1 MLVEFEQLS
10 ETSKVWIYQS
20 DRPFTAAEELEI
32 RKRIEQFLSS
42 WKRHGDD
49 LKASYQIK
57 YNHFIIISADE
68 THHPVSGCSIDA
80 STHFIKQLEKE
91 YGIEL
96 LNKTNT
102 AFRVGE
108 NINVVPLSSFKQFAS
123 ERKIDH
129 KTIVFNNVVSTIRDL
144 NEQWEIEAGKS
155 WHQRFLN

>member
-10 ETSKVWIYQS
+10 DTSKVWIYQS

-68 THHPVSGCSIDA
+68 TQHPVSGCSIDA
-80 STHFIKQLEKE
+80 STHLSNNWKR
-91 YGIEL
+91 
-96 LNKTNT
+96 NT
-102 AFRVGE
+102 E
-108 NINVVPLSSFKQFAS
+108 
-123 ERKIDH
+123 
-129 KTIVFNNVVSTIRDL
+129 
-144 NEQWEIEAGKS
+144 
-155 WHQRFLN
+155 

>member
-10 ETSKVWIYQS
+10 DTSKVWIYQS
-20 DRPFTAAEELEI
+20 DRPFTAAEEMEI
-32 RKRIEQFLSS
+32 RKKIEQFLSS

-57 YNHFIIISADE
+57 YNHFIIISVDE
-68 THHPVSGCSIDA
+68 TYNPVSGCSIDT
-80 STHFIKQLEKE
+80 STYFIKQLEKE
-91 YGIEL
+91 YQMEL

-102 AFRVGE
+102 AFRAGE

-129 KTIVFNNVVSTIRDL
+129 KTIVFNNVVNTIRDL

>member
-1 MLVEFEQLS
+1 MLVDFEQLS
-10 ETSKVWIYQS
+10 DTSKVWIYQS
-20 DRPFTAAEELEI
+20 DRPFTAAEEMEI
-32 RKRIEQFLSS
+32 RKKIEHFLHS

-57 YNHFIIISADE
+57 YNHFIIISVDE

-80 STHFIKQLEKE
+80 STFFIKQLEKE
-91 YGIEL
+91 YRIEL

-108 NINVVPLSSFKQFAS
+108 NINIVPLSSFKQFAN

-129 KTIVFNNVVSTIRDL
+129 KTIVFNNVVNTIRDL

>member
-1 MLVEFEQLS
+1 MLVDFEQLS
-10 ETSKVWIYQS
+10 DTSKVWIYQS
-20 DRPFTAAEELEI
+20 DRPFTAMEEQEISKKLEN
-32 RKRIEQFLSS
+32 FLST

-80 STHFIKQLEKE
+80 STNFIKQLEKE
-91 YGIEL
+91 YQIEL
-96 LNKTNT
+96 LNKINT

-108 NINVVPLSSFKQFAS
+108 HINVVPLSSFKQFAS

-129 KTIVFNNVVSTIRDL
+129 KTIVFNNVVNTIRDL